1 MPTTTPTTPA
11 MSPRIREI
19 EANEFDILWPI
30 FREVVAAGETY
41 TYAPDTT
48 FEEAR
53 QLWAGPGMRCFV
65 AEDDG
70 RCVGGYMLHP
80 NQPGLGN
87 HVAHC
92 GYMVAADARGRGIA
106 GALCAHS
113 LDEARRDGYRA
124 MQFNCV
130 VSTNEVAVRLWQ
142 KHGFAIIGRVPKA
155 FRHSRL
161 GLVDAFVM
169 YREL

>member
-1 MPTTTPTTPA
+1 MAT
-11 MSPRIREI
+11 SIREI
-19 EANEFDILWPI
+19 APAEFELLWPI
-30 FREVVAAGETY
+30 FQEVVSAGETY
-41 TYAPDTT
+41 TYAPDMS

-53 QLWAGPGMRCFV
+53 QLWTGPGMRCFV
-65 AEDDG
+65 AEIDG

-92 GYMVAADARGRGIA
+92 GYMVAASARGHGVA
-106 GALCAHS
+106 GAMCEHS
-113 LDEARRDGYRA
+113 LERARRDGYRA

-130 VSTNEVAVRLWQ
+130 VSTNEIAVRLWQ
-142 KHGFAIIGRVPKA
+142 KHGFEIIGRVPKA
-155 FRHSRL
+155 FRHARL